1 MTNPIEYLFKS
12 LRSLHFETELLEV
25 CGWDDN
31 RASHVKN
38 SFEKVVSEILS
49 ASEAHSRES
58 LIAEIKKKMLD
69 LISEKELDVCLHII
83 NGMLDNPGQFKGAD
97 YEN

>member
-1 MTNPIEYLFKS
+1 MNKNTYVINLWGLGDLIP
-12 LRSLHFETELLEV
+12 TLENFARFNLKIKLV
-25 CGWDDN
+25 TLQD
-31 RASHVKN
+31 
-38 SFEKVVSEILS
+38 EKVVSEILS

-58 LIAEIKKKMLD
+58 LIAEVKKKMLD